1 MSTPALGYHFNLMPH
16 FGVDPHI
23 NHPRFSKF
31 RIDMKLIAM
40 VTIVVLYIYIYTY
53 IINIL

>member
-40 VTIVVLYIYIYTY
+40 VTIVVLFIYIYIY
-53 IINIL
+53 IHN